1 MPSTTSGPDLRCGA
15 FAIEI
20 AAQPRLVPHTG
31 LAAQRPL
38 NLNLN
43 LNPDPSPL
51 TLQSITLPTA
61 RSRPSRSRTYRM
73 KV

>member
-38 NLNLN
+38 T
-43 LNPDPSPL
+43 L
-51 TLQSITLPTA
+51 TLTLILIPQSITLPTA